1 MTRQIWHEVSIWS
14 SVSTHPNIVALLGVT
29 MHEKQVVTL
38 SEYCDEGSLYDANLR
53 HFRHF
58 MASPLDLVDASLA
71 SAEVAQRP
79 AVQLVAWVEGLASAL
94 SYLHALTPTPVM
106 HRNLKSSNCM
116 LSHGGA
122 KLRLTDFTTA
132 CLAFP
137 AADLTPQMGSIRWM
151 APEALRDRPYGP
163 PADMYGFGM
172 VCYEMV
178 SYQVPFADCTTTQA
192 CIRASAGDR
201 PPIPKGCPEWL
212 QALML
217 AAWRPEPEARPDFA
231 STHKT
236 LSALKKATL
245 TTSAC
250 GNVGRGVIPFLSATL
265 GALTSSP
272 SALLARTRPS
282 ATSMAPSA
290 VAAPEPAA
298 VSTAGRRWAAQPA
311 TAGNASASST
321 QPASRAVTH
330 APSFLNLIDGTMSL
344 PRRST
349 ASPEAPE
356 ATSPSALPTHSKADT
371 DQRACAYSTPATAP
385 ASPPE
390 SSFFEHAYAS
400 PTLTT
405 RPEPHLEDEKQKE
418 EDCAMAILQISQR
431 AAFQE
436 WTDGGSGAHL

>member
-14 SVSTHPNIVALLGVT
+14 SVSTHPNIVALLGIT
-29 MHEKQVVTL
+29 MHGKQVVTL

-53 HFRHF
+53 HLRHS
-58 MASPLDLVDASLA
+58 MASPLDLVDVSLA
-71 SAEVAQRP
+71 PAEVAQRP

-137 AADLTPQMGSIRWM
+137 AADLTPRMGSVRWM
-151 APEALRDRPYGP
+151 APEVLTDRPYGP

-178 SYQVPFADCTTTQA
+178 SYQVPFADCTIAQA
-192 CIRASAGDR
+192 CVKASAGER

-212 QALML
+212 QTLML
-217 AAWRPEPEARPDFA
+217 AAWRPEPEVRPDFA

-245 TTSAC
+245 TTSA

-265 GALTSSP
+265 GALTASP
-272 SALLARTRPS
+272 SALLARTRPP

-298 VSTAGRRWAAQPA
+298 VSTAGTRWAAQPA
-311 TAGNASASST
+311 TAGNASPS
-321 QPASRAVTH
+321 ASRAVTR
-330 APSFLNLIDGTMSL
+330 APSLPNLIDVTMSR
-344 PRRST
+344 PRHST
-349 ASPEAPE
+349 ASPE
-356 ATSPSALPTHSKADT
+356 ATSPSALPTHSKADI
-371 DQRACAYSTPATAP
+371 DQRAGAYSTPATAP

-390 SSFFEHAYAS
+390 SSSSEHAYAS
-400 PTLTT
+400 PPLAT
-405 RPEPHLEDEKQKE
+405 RPEPHPQDEKQKE

-436 WTDGGSGAHL
+436 WTDGGSGAHV